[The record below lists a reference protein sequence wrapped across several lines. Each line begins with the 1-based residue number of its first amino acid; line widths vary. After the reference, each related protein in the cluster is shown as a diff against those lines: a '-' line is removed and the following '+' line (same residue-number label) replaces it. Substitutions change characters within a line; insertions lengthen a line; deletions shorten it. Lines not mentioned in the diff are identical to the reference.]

1 MIFCFLFFRDGRLC
15 FLLFVF
21 LGVRGFVFSRD
32 ERQRLCFL
40 LFVFLGMKGFVFF
53 GVERLCFFAFCFF
66 KDEMLCICFF

>member
-40 LFVFLGMKGFVFF
+40 LFVFLGMRV
-53 GVERLCFFAFCFF
+53 LCFLGLRGCVFFAFCF

>member
-1 MIFCFLFFRDGRLC
+1 MFFAFCFFRDERLC

-32 ERQRLCFL
+32 ERQRLCF
-40 LFVFLGMKGFVFF
+40 
-53 GVERLCFFAFCFF
+53 FAFCF